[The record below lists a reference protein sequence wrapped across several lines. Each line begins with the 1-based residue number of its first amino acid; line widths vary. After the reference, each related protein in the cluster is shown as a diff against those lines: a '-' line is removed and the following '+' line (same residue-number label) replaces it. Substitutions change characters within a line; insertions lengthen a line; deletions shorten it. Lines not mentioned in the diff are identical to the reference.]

1 MAQGNVTVAEC
12 GCLGNCGKGPNVE
25 FVIPGE
31 EGLVYHAVEGAAG
44 AAAFLEE
51 HCAGTPAA
59 QAAEAYGH
67 KLRGDELV
75 EKKDYQ
81 GAIAAYSQ
89 ALDLDQ
95 TAAALTN
102 RASVYL
108 KLGKFAAA
116 VEDAEMACEAK
127 SDWVPPQLVAAY
139 AYEELKDKEN
149 ALRCLSNAYSLD
161 NELMDDAE
169 FKNRVR
175 WVQDM

>member
-1 MAQGNVTVAEC
+1 M
-12 GCLGNCGKGPNVE
+12 
-25 FVIPGE
+25 
-31 EGLVYHAVEGAAG
+31 
-44 AAAFLEE
+44 
-51 HCAGTPAA
+51 
-59 QAAEAYGH
+59 
-67 KLRGDELV
+67 
-75 EKKDYQ
+75 
-81 GAIAAYSQ
+81 
-89 ALDLDQ
+89 
-95 TAAALTN
+95 
-102 RASVYL
+102 YL